1 MPTKDIATHE
11 TKKASSFERAVGR
24 RKTAS
29 ARVRITPGT
38 GQCTVNDK
46 PLAVYFPLPLWQ
58 ELVRAPF
65 RVIGREDGFDVTTKV
80 SGGGVR
86 AQAEAIRHGIAR
98 ALVEWNPDLRK
109 LLRAE
114 RLLTRDSRM
123 KERKKFGRHRARRG
137 HQWRKR

>member
-1 MPTKDIATHE
+1 M
-11 TKKASSFERAVGR
+11 
-24 RKTAS
+24 
-29 ARVRITPGT
+29 
-38 GQCTVNDK
+38 
-46 PLAVYFPLPLWQ
+46 YFPLPLWQ